1 MPRIRQN
8 AERDAMNDFLSDVKG
23 QMARH
28 GYTSQKALG
37 KALGLCQGTVGNY
50 LTSPGSIRL
59 DVLKE
64 MCKTLKLDPITILR
78 ALGFSSKDIKKSYM
92 KEFES

>member
-8 AERDAMNDFLSDVKG
+8 ADRDAMNDFLADVKG

-28 GYTSQKALG
+28 GFTSQKALG
-37 KALGLCQGTVGNY
+37 KALGLAQGTVCNY
-50 LTSPGSIRL
+50 LASPGSIRMG
-59 DVLKE
+59 VLKD
-64 MCKTLKLDPITILR
+64 MCKQLKLDPITILR

-92 KEFES
+92 KEFEV